1 MLLKSLALK
10 NIRSYTDHSME
21 FPSGSVLLA
30 GDIGA
35 GKSSILYAVE
45 FALFGI
51 KRGELSGQMLLRHGK
66 NEGHAE
72 LALEVEGKEV
82 IIKRTLKRIRDEVK
96 QDSGYI
102 IIGGRKKEGSPTELR
117 AEVLSLLGYPKE
129 LLNRPNDLLYRFT
142 VYTPQE
148 EMKAILTEDKDARLD
163 TLRKVFNIDKYKNIA
178 SNSSIIAKD
187 LRDKRKLIEARISD
201 LQEKIKLKES
211 LEGES
216 AKLGEKISE
225 KKPLKEEASRC
236 VALMKDAVSEV
247 EGNIRILMELRKD
260 MASCEVELANMV
272 QLKKKG
278 ANEAESLSK
287 EIETLQREVESFSDI
302 VADEKQ
308 SIEKLV
314 QELEH
319 KSRNIITLLS
329 QLKTEKSI
337 SEKTRK
343 NIIELET
350 CPTCLQNVPH
360 EHKGTIASREDEKIR
375 EAARKIAE
383 NEDDMKAIEE
393 RLKKEKLKLEE
404 IRKRETRKAVI
415 KVKAQSLNALKERH
429 GKLSLE
435 LDLLREKIRIADSR
449 KNVISGKINGLG
461 DIEENYK
468 KIKKDLDAMIQKE
481 RALELELVSLEKQ
494 NEGILKQA
502 ESLRNEVE
510 EKKKLKEKIQR
521 YSDLQNWLDDFFVN
535 LANTMER
542 HVMAKI
548 QLEFNEL
555 FQRWFGV
562 LLEDESISDRKSV
575 V

>member
-187 LRDKRKLIEARISD
+187 LRDKRKLIEARIS
-201 LQEKIKLKES
+201 
-211 LEGES
+211 
-216 AKLGEKISE
+216 
-225 KKPLKEEASRC
+225 
-236 VALMKDAVSEV
+236 
-247 EGNIRILMELRKD
+247 
-260 MASCEVELANMV
+260 
-272 QLKKKG
+272 
-278 ANEAESLSK
+278 
-287 EIETLQREVESFSDI
+287 
-302 VADEKQ
+302 
-308 SIEKLV
+308 
-314 QELEH
+314 
-319 KSRNIITLLS
+319 
-329 QLKTEKSI
+329 
-337 SEKTRK
+337 
-343 NIIELET
+343 
-350 CPTCLQNVPH
+350 
-360 EHKGTIASREDEKIR
+360 
-375 EAARKIAE
+375 
-383 NEDDMKAIEE
+383 
-393 RLKKEKLKLEE
+393 
-404 IRKRETRKAVI
+404 
-415 KVKAQSLNALKERH
+415 
-429 GKLSLE
+429 
-435 LDLLREKIRIADSR
+435 
-449 KNVISGKINGLG
+449 
-461 DIEENYK
+461 
-468 KIKKDLDAMIQKE
+468 
-481 RALELELVSLEKQ
+481 
-494 NEGILKQA
+494 
-502 ESLRNEVE
+502 
-510 EKKKLKEKIQR
+510 
-521 YSDLQNWLDDFFVN
+521 
-535 LANTMER
+535 
-542 HVMAKI
+542 
-548 QLEFNEL
+548 
-555 FQRWFGV
+555 
-562 LLEDESISDRKSV
+562 
-575 V
+575 